1 MNAPAN
7 FESLPQELRDLVV
20 DHISQMPDNSERIRA
35 LSSIALVSSQFRYWA
50 HKRLFST
57 VVLRGKHGS
66 LVAGSA
72 FRRLCQ
78 LKDLINADPQSEMT
92 GIASHIRSFTLI
104 LIGHL
109 SDYVLPTVTPLVVL
123 EGALSFIFRKL
134 FRNGNGQCF
143 LSVLFCVPIGR
154 RLDWKVLG
162 HDFRCALLDVVRSA
176 RLSTLHLR
184 GISNLPDHILV
195 HSAVDH
201 ISFKDVSIQ
210 HHMQNELASCD
221 EQSYRDCIQPYSI
234 ETDHSFPITHIL
246 DLTPTHSQPW
256 HFIFQKLRKLTI
268 KINDSDGFAKST
280 ELFKSATSVENL
292 EIKLNCNWN
301 PLYFFLFCC

>member
-20 DHISQMPDNSERIRA
+20 DHIPQMPDNSERTRA
-35 LSSIALVSSQFRYWA
+35 LLSIALVSRQFRYWA

-57 VVLRGKHGS
+57 VVLRGKHRS

-109 SDYVLPTVTPLVVL
+109 SDAPPTVTPLV

-134 FRNGNGQCF
+134 FRNGNGQCS

-162 HDFRCALLDVVRSA
+162 HDFRCALLDVVRSTH
-176 RLSTLHLR
+176 LSILRLR
-184 GISNLPDHILV
+184 GISNLPDDILV
-195 HSAVDH
+195 CSAVDH
-201 ISFKDVSIQ
+201 ISVKDVSIR
-210 HHMQNELASCD
+210 HHMQSELPPCD

-256 HFIFQKLRKLTI
+256 YFIFQNLRELTI

-280 ELFKSATSVENL
+280 ELFKSATSIKNL

-301 PLYFFLFCC
+301 PLHFFLFRC